1 MQGNVSKN
9 SDCEGGGKMY
19 RCHFC
24 NLNIER
30 YDIENHF
37 DKFHKFRS
45 PSPEHVCGFCEDEV
59 FNSKND
65 LLKHNK
71 YVHDYDEEM
80 QMYFAEAR
88 VETFEEGKS
97 KFVQFMTNFNSEDDA
112 FSLLNWIKNSITLE
126 NLRLIFQDDERNNS
140 NTDGNTKMLLT
151 NEEIESEFL
160 NNINVDEKEN
170 PSQQEAFEKLMWKL

>member
-1 MQGNVSKN
+1 
-9 SDCEGGGKMY
+9 MY

-45 PSPEHVCGFCEDEV
+45 PSPEHVCRFSEDEV

-71 YVHDYDEEM
+71 YVHDYDEESELESPSTPVNPHSNLDHFDLKKLN
-80 QMYFAEAR
+80 QE
-88 VETFEEGKS
+88 
-97 KFVQFMTNFNSEDDA
+97 FNS
-112 FSLLNWIKNSITLE
+112 
-126 NLRLIFQDDERNNS
+126 
-140 NTDGNTKMLLT
+140 
-151 NEEIESEFL
+151 
-160 NNINVDEKEN
+160 
-170 PSQQEAFEKLMWKL
+170 

>member
-9 SDCEGGGKMY
+9 SDCEGIEKMY

-45 PSPEHVCGFCEDEV
+45 PSPPEHVCGFCEDQV

-80 QMYFAEAR
+80 QMYSEAR

-112 FSLLNWIKNSITLE
+112 FSLLNWIKNSLTLE
-126 NLRLIFQDDERNNS
+126 NLRLIFQYDERNNS
-140 NTDGNTKMLLT
+140 NTDGNTKMLFKT
-151 NEEIESEFL
+151 NEVIESEFL
-160 NNINVDEKEN
+160 NNINVD
-170 PSQQEAFEKLMWKL
+170 